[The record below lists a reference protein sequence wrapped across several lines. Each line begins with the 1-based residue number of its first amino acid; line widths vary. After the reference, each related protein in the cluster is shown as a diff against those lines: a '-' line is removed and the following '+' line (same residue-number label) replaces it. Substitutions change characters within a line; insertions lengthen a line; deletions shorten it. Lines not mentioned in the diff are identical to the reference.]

1 MSVRK
6 VTVATLA
13 GLKARNEKAV
23 FVTAYDYPTA
33 TFADR
38 AGVDFTYISKVEN
51 DRLEHTPSV
60 KTLQD
65 LAQALGSDELEL
77 MALAN
82 KVPHALQAI
91 TQNREALRFFRRA
104 SKTITTPEGWHDL
117 NAYLDRHDQP
127 IPGPL
132 Q

>member
-1 MSVRK
+1 MPGSGRPDNQRL
-6 VTVATLA
+6 TQRQL
-13 GLKARNEKAV
+13 
-23 FVTAYDYPTA
+23 
-33 TFADR
+33 ADR

-104 SKTITTPEGWHDL
+104 SETITTPEGWHDL
-117 NAYLDRHDQP
+117 NAYLDRHHQRENSEKD
-127 IPGPL
+127 
-132 Q
+132 